1 MIPLTGYYDPWL
13 VALSVVIAV
22 LAAGAALDLAGRVTA
37 TRAQARAAWLA
48 GGALAMGLGIWSMHY
63 TGMQAFELPVPVLYH
78 VPTVLLSLV
87 AAAAASAVALYV
99 ASRERLSA
107 LGVAL
112 GSVVMGAG
120 IAAMHYTGMAAMR
133 LPATT
138 RWHPL
143 LVSLSVLIAIGVSAV
158 ALWFSFHYGHGAR
171 RAWTWPKVGS
181 AVLMGLAI
189 PGMHYTG
196 MAAATFVS
204 APGLVPS
211 DNAVVASAPL
221 VTLAIAGTTVMVLAV
236 AILTSLVARHG
247 DALLRA
253 SAERLRDR
261 ERQLAE
267 AQAIAH
273 VGSWEWDVATG
284 AVTWSD
290 EQCRLFGIPVGSPA
304 SYEGFVTRVHPD
316 DRDRV
321 ARIIAHGLAERRTE
335 EYEWRLVRSDE
346 AIRQMHTVSV
356 VVTDPD
362 GKPVRMAGTSVDITE
377 RKLAEENQQ
386 TLLRELQT
394 ALAQVKTLQGWIR
407 ICANC
412 KRVLNDAG
420 TWEQFESYVHAHSGV
435 DFSHG
440 ICPDCA
446 KAWSAA
452 APGGAL

>member
-247 DALLRA
+247 EALLRA

-284 AVTWSD
+284 AVTW
-290 EQCRLFGIPVGSPA
+290 
-304 SYEGFVTRVHPD
+304 
-316 DRDRV
+316 
-321 ARIIAHGLAERRTE
+321 
-335 EYEWRLVRSDE
+335 SDE